1 MVAPSPQLPSRL
13 LDLGSN
19 KLRLECDVESIPNLR
34 YTTLSHVWG
43 NDPASYLQLKEKTME
58 HFKIEVPFKAMP
70 IKYNDA
76 IRITRV
82 LGIRYLWIDS
92 LCIIQD
98 SESDWKTEA
107 LKMAAIYG
115 ASACNISYA
124 HAPSEE
130 PAKRYLRDPRLKI
143 PCKLAAAS
151 PRPSFLSTFG
161 LNHLWSK
168 PLSPAA
174 VVVNYNRSATYS
186 TWSTEGYRKACSLLS
201 RAWVFQERLLCPRTI
216 YYGHDRLLWECC
228 ETFND
233 EFSGPMPQVP
243 RSKAQLY
250 SVFSG
255 ITRDRFDNDSL
266 GHFDLQWSQM
276 INEYRSCKLTFQR
289 DRAIAFAG
297 IASAIQSQTGMTYL
311 AGIWKESAHLGLLWC
326 VKPVGPKGRP
336 SSPVLGTQEGVKA
349 PSWSWFSVPCQL
361 TTEHDLVD
369 HSLSWSAALRP
380 DGIVFHASV
389 LDFEHPKLSVEPKAL
404 FYDFAG
410 LGIKLSTYK
419 IPAGLR
425 WENNLVQL
433 LPHGRPML
441 PENPHLDYDPRTAML
456 CNLDDLS
463 LSINEELPKNA
474 SMILLVFTGTLL
486 DRRGGK
492 WYLLSYKDQVPT
504 NNDEAS
510 FWWTTYLFSGLV
522 VVPEV
527 NPYSNNNYWK
537 RIGVYSF
544 SVTGHTTST
553 KVILPFDL
561 ESREPDEIWLI

>member
-19 KLRLECDVESIPNLR
+19 KLRLECDVGSIPSLR
-34 YTTLSHVWG
+34 YTTLSHIWG
-43 NDPASYLQLKEKTME
+43 NNPASYLQLKKETIE
-58 HFKIEVPFKAMP
+58 QFKIEVPFHAMP

-98 SESDWKTEA
+98 SRSDWKTEA

-130 PAKRYLRDPRLKI
+130 LAKRYLRDPRLNI

-151 PRPSFLSTFG
+151 SRPSFLSNFG
-161 LNHLWSK
+161 LRRMWSK
-168 PLSPAA
+168 PVSPAA
-174 VVVNYNRSATYS
+174 VVVSYNRSATYS
-186 TWSTEGYRKACSLLS
+186 SWSTEGYRKVCSLLS

-255 ITRDRFDNDSL
+255 IAQDRYDGDSL
-266 GHFDLQWSQM
+266 ADFDLQWSQM
-276 INEYRSCKLTFQR
+276 INEYRSCKLTFQS

-311 AGIWKESAHLGLLWC
+311 AGMWKESAHLGLLWC
-326 VKPVGPKGRP
+326 VKPAGPKGRP
-336 SSPVLGTQEGVKA
+336 SLPILGNPDGVKA
-349 PSWSWFSVPCQL
+349 PSWSWFSVPCQFSPD
-361 TTEHDLVD
+361 HDLVD
-369 HSLSWSAALRP
+369 HSLSLSAALRP
-380 DGIVFHASV
+380 GGIVFQASV
-389 LDFEHPKLSVEPKAL
+389 VAFEHPKLSVEPEAL
-404 FYDFAG
+404 FHDFTG

-419 IPAGLR
+419 IAAGLR

-433 LPHGRPML
+433 LPHGCPML
-441 PENPHLDYDPRTAML
+441 PEAPHLDYDPKTAMM

-463 LSINEELPKNA
+463 LNINEELPENA
-474 SMILLVFTGTLL
+474 SMILLVFTGTHLN
-486 DRRGGK
+486 RRGGK
-492 WYLLSYKDQVPT
+492 RYPLSYKDQNAV
-504 NNDEAS
+504 NKHEAS
-510 FWWTTYLFSGLV
+510 FWWTTYMFSGLV
-522 VVPEV
+522 VVPEI
-527 NPYSNNNYWK
+527 NTCSSNNYWK

-544 SVTGHTTST
+544 SVTGPTTST
-553 KVILPFDL
+553 KVVLPFDF

>member
-19 KLRLECDVESIPNLR
+19 KPRLECDVESIDNLR
-34 YTTLSHVWG
+34 YTTLSHIWG
-43 NDPASYLQLKEKTME
+43 KDPASYLQLKEETIE
-58 HFKIEVPFKAMP
+58 QFKIEVPSNAMP

-92 LCIIQD
+92 LCIMQD
-98 SESDWKTEA
+98 SQSDWQTEA
-107 LKMAAIYG
+107 VKMAAIYG
-115 ASACNISYA
+115 ASACNIS
-124 HAPSEE
+124 
-130 PAKRYLRDPRLKI
+130 
-143 PCKLAAAS
+143 
-151 PRPSFLSTFG
+151 
-161 LNHLWSK
+161 
-168 PLSPAA
+168 
-174 VVVNYNRSATYS
+174 SATYS
-186 TWSTEGYRKACSLLS
+186 SWSTEGYRKVCSLLS

-228 ETFND
+228 ETFDD

-255 ITRDRFDNDSL
+255 MTQDELFGGSIAEFN
-266 GHFDLQWSQM
+266 LQWSQM
-276 INEYRSCKLTFQR
+276 INEYRSCKLTFHS
-289 DRAIAFAG
+289 DRAIAFSG
-297 IASAIQSQTGMTYL
+297 IASAIQSHTSMTYL

-326 VKPVGPKGRP
+326 VKPAGPKGRLRLP
-336 SSPVLGTQEGVKA
+336 ILEMQDGVKA

-361 TTEHDLVD
+361 SPEYDLVD
-369 HSLSWSAALRP
+369 HSLSLSASLRP
-380 DGIVFHASV
+380 EGIVFHASV
-389 LDFEHPKLSVEPKAL
+389 LTFEHPKLSAEPGAL
-404 FYDFAG
+404 CYDFAG
-410 LGIKLSTYK
+410 LRIKLSTYK

-425 WENNLVQL
+425 WENNLIQL

-441 PENPHLDYDPRTAML
+441 PENPRLDYDPRTAMM

-463 LSINEELPKNA
+463 LNINEKLPENS
-474 SMILLVFTGTLL
+474 SMILLVFTGTHL

-492 WYLLSYKDQVPT
+492 RYPLNYTDQVSL
-504 NNDEAS
+504 NNNEAS

-522 VVPEV
+522 VVPEI
-527 NPYSNNNYWK
+527 NPYSNNYWK
-537 RIGVYSF
+537 RIGIYSF
-544 SVTGHTTST
+544 SVTGPTTST
-553 KVILPFDL
+553 KVVLPFDF

>member
-13 LDLGSN
+13 LDLGGN
-19 KLRLECDVESIPNLR
+19 KLRLECDVESIANLR
-34 YTTLSHVWG
+34 YTTLSHIWG
-43 NDPASYLQLKEKTME
+43 NDPASYLQLKEGTIE
-58 HFKIEVPFKAMP
+58 HFKIEVPFNAMP

-98 SESDWKTEA
+98 SQSDWQTEA
-107 LKMAAIYG
+107 IKMAAIYG

-124 HAPSEE
+124 HDPSEE
-130 PAKRYLRDPRLKI
+130 PAKRYLRDPRIHI
-143 PCKLAAAS
+143 PCKLAATS

-161 LNHLWSK
+161 LNRLWRK

-174 VVVNYNRSATYS
+174 VVVSYNRSATYS
-186 TWSTEGYRKACSLLS
+186 SWSTEGYRKVCSLLS

-228 ETFND
+228 ETFDD

-255 ITRDRFDNDSL
+255 MTQDRFFGDSL
-266 GHFDLQWSQM
+266 AEFNLQWSQM
-276 INEYRSCKLTFQR
+276 INEYRSCKLTFHS
-289 DRAIAFAG
+289 DRAIAFSG
-297 IASAIQSQTGMTYL
+297 IASAIQSHTDMTYL

-326 VKPVGPKGRP
+326 VKPAGLEGRP
-336 SSPVLGTQEGVKA
+336 SLPILGMQDGVKA

-361 TTEHDLVD
+361 SPDHDLVD
-369 HSLSWSAALRP
+369 HSLSLSASLRP
-380 DGIVFHASV
+380 EGIVFHASV
-389 LDFEHPKLSVEPKAL
+389 LTFEHPKLSVEPEAL

-425 WENNLVQL
+425 WENNLIQL

-441 PENPHLDYDPRTAML
+441 PENPRLDYDPRTAMM

-463 LSINEELPKNA
+463 LGINEELPENA
-474 SMILLVFTGTLL
+474 SMILLVFTGTHFNK
-486 DRRGGK
+486 GVGK
-492 WYLLSYKDQVPT
+492 RYLLSYKDQIPV
-504 NNDEAS
+504 NNNEAS

-522 VVPEV
+522 VVPQI
-527 NPYSNNNYWK
+527 NPYSNNSYWK

-544 SVTGHTTST
+544 SVTGPTTST
-553 KVILPFDL
+553 KVVSPFDF
-561 ESREPDEIWLI
+561 ESREPDEIWLT